1 MLTKFVA
8 NGTRFRRKTAPEM
21 SFFPFRSAYTRSTEK
36 PGVGLSEQGPLTRA
50 DSKVVPTCKAKELD
64 ERKGIG
70 HILVDL
76 AAAEHVMS
84 NGLLTERI
92 QRHAPLSC
100 NGKIS
105 ACRKYR
111 LSAKCVP

>member
-21 SFFPFRSAYTRSTEK
+21 SFFPFRSAHTRSTEK
-36 PGVGLSEQGPLTRA
+36 PGVGLSEQAPLTRA
-50 DSKVVPTCKAKELD
+50 DSEVVLTCKAKELD

-76 AAAEHVMS
+76 AAAEHVHVS
-84 NGLLTERI
+84 VVCGPSESPNCGI
-92 QRHAPLSC
+92 AYYPS
-100 NGKIS
+100 
-105 ACRKYR
+105 
-111 LSAKCVP
+111 